1 MFARD
6 ARQYASGSTVQWFN
20 GSRVRLNVLNS
31 LNILNLERSM
41 EPRLEQYLAEQQL
54 TAQTL
59 QVMPLTGDAS
69 DRRYYR
75 VLLKDAPP
83 IVLALHAGPI
93 EYASMPFVSIAS
105 LLAE

>member
-1 MFARD
+1 
-6 ARQYASGSTVQWFN
+6 
-20 GSRVRLNVLNS
+20 
-31 LNILNLERSM
+31 M

-54 TAQTL
+54 TGQTL

-75 VLLKDAPP
+75 VLLKNASP

-93 EYASMPFVSIAS
+93 EYASMPFVSVG
-105 LLAE
+105 E